1 MSENQKDVSPPQ
13 NISVKSEL
21 SSNIFNSK
29 PISTSSPAGLAAAQR
44 VTPGKLSAL
53 LLEKGPLAIRH
64 ITQTLCLDIPC
75 FKDLSS
81 SKQRRLIMSAME
93 SGDKDRSVVFEKI
106 GWGQWSAKKVDPA
119 NFDKELEAT
128 NFANAKV
135 KDLISQESQRRKS
148 NNSNSNS
155 GGHVEMPVR
164 TEHNN
169 AGIDNIT
176 TPSAAVA
183 NPAAAIP
190 VNIKRSKS
198 PLSASNV
205 VYIDENALA
214 SEDEDED
221 FDEDDHHS
229 HYQDKSR
236 NSSNNFG
243 KVPNNDPYSFGR
255 RRSQVVFA
263 DSTPENI
270 EHEIIAQKIRP
281 LLRNRRRSSI
291 KPHTSF
297 ISKLNAHQDPS
308 HLSANSTSTT
318 IPSNNSSST
327 NQGKVDL
334 EKITATSEPT
344 SRRASR
350 LSVSK
355 ESSIRSTLFPN
366 KNYLIVTTNPTSK
379 VTSASTSPKLEDQI
393 NLGSTNLLLS
403 DKEKHKMA
411 SLHLNG
417 DSSPQLRSHSHHQ
430 PHSDTDEEDWES
442 IGAASLRNNSLVPN
456 IDSVASSTNGVVS
469 PKPTN
474 PNFTNSQNRETGSP
488 LQHGQQ
494 KHGQQ
499 PKNGEDNSAAFLLM
513 SLKS

>member
-1 MSENQKDVSPPQ
+1 MSEYQKEVSPPQ
-13 NISVKSEL
+13 NISVKSETN
-21 SSNIFNSK
+21 SSIFSTK

-44 VTPGKLSAL
+44 VTPAKLSKL

-93 SGDKDRSVVFEKI
+93 SGDKENSVVFEKI
-106 GWGQWSAKKVDPA
+106 GWGQWSAKRVDPV

-155 GGHVEMPVR
+155 GGKVEMPVKI
-164 TEHNN
+164 EHNTAN
-169 AGIDNIT
+169 IDE
-176 TPSAAVA
+176 AATI
-183 NPAAAIP
+183 PTAAAAATIP

-198 PLSASNV
+198 PLTAANV

-221 FDEDDHHS
+221 FDEDDNHL
-229 HYQDKSR
+229 HYQNKSR

-243 KVPNNDPYSFGR
+243 KVSNGDPYSFGR

-281 LLRNRRRSSI
+281 LIRNRRRSSI
-291 KPHTSF
+291 KPHTPF
-297 ISKLNAHQDPS
+297 ISKINPHQDS
-308 HLSANSTSTT
+308 SFLSPNPTSTAT
-318 IPSNNSSST
+318 PSNNNSNI
-327 NQGKVDL
+327 NQGKIDL
-334 EKITATSEPT
+334 EKLSATSEPT

-366 KNYLIVTTNPTSK
+366 KNYLIVTTNPNSKTTS
-379 VTSASTSPKLEDQI
+379 VSTSPKLEDHM
-393 NLGSTNLLLS
+393 NTNSSHILLS
-403 DKEKHKMA
+403 DKEKYRMA
-411 SLHLNG
+411 SQHLNG
-417 DSSPQLRSHSHHQ
+417 ELSPKLCPHSHHQ

-474 PNFTNSQNRETGSP
+474 PNFTNSQNRDIGSP
-488 LQHGQQ
+488 LQHDKQ
-494 KHGQQ
+494 KQEQQ

>member
-1 MSENQKDVSPPQ
+1 MSEDQKDISPPQ
-13 NISVKSEL
+13 SIPTKPEAN
-21 SSNIFNSK
+21 SNMFSTK

-93 SGDKDRSVVFEKI
+93 SGDKERSVVFEKI

-128 NFANAKV
+128 NFANSKV

-155 GGHVEMPVR
+155 GCIVEMPVKI
-164 TEHNN
+164 EHTN
-169 AGIDNIT
+169 ANIDDIT
-176 TPSAAVA
+176 TPPVAPASATTTIHV
-183 NPAAAIP
+183 NIKPSMSPPAAA
-190 VNIKRSKS
+190 
-198 PLSASNV
+198 NV

-214 SEDEDED
+214 SEDEDEE

-229 HYQDKSR
+229 HYQIKSR
-236 NSSNNFG
+236 NGSNNFG
-243 KVPNNDPYSFGR
+243 KAINNDPYSFGR

-291 KPHTSF
+291 KPHTPF
-297 ISKLNAHQDPS
+297 ITKLNAHQDSSYFSP
-308 HLSANSTSTT
+308 NPTSTT
-318 IPSNNSSST
+318 TPSNNANA

-334 EKITATSEPT
+334 EKLTATSEPT

-366 KNYLIVTTNPTSK
+366 KNYLIVTTNPNSK
-379 VTSASTSPKLEDQI
+379 AVSVSTSPKLEEQI
-393 NLGSTNLLLS
+393 NMSQNHLILS
-403 DKEKHKMA
+403 DKEKNKIA
-411 SLHLNG
+411 SQHLDG
-417 DSSPQLRSHSHHQ
+417 ESSPQLRSHSHRQ

-456 IDSVASSTNGVVS
+456 IDIVASSTNGVVS

-474 PNFTNSQNRETGSP
+474 PNFVNSQNEEIGSP
-488 LQHGQQ
+488 LQHDQQ
-494 KHGQQ
+494 KHDQQ
-499 PKNGEDNSAAFLLM
+499 PKNGEENNAAFLLM

>member
-1 MSENQKDVSPPQ
+1 MSENQNDVSPPQ
-13 NISVKSEL
+13 NISVKSEVN
-21 SSNIFNSK
+21 SNVFSTK

-44 VTPGKLSAL
+44 VTPEKLSTL

-93 SGDKDRSVVFEKI
+93 SGDKERSVVFEKI
-106 GWGQWSAKKVDPA
+106 GWGQWSAKRVDPA
-119 NFDKELEAT
+119 HFVKELEAT

-148 NNSNSNS
+148 NNSNLNS
-155 GGHVEMPVR
+155 GGKVEMPVKI
-164 TEHNN
+164 EHNHTS
-169 AGIDNIT
+169 IDEAT
-176 TPSAAVA
+176 AASAAA
-183 NPAAAIP
+183 AAAIP

-198 PLSASNV
+198 PLSATNV
-205 VYIDENALA
+205 LYIDENALA
-214 SEDEDED
+214 SEDEDEE
-221 FDEDDHHS
+221 FDEDDHHL
-229 HYQDKSR
+229 HYQNKSR

-243 KVPNNDPYSFGR
+243 KVSNNDPYSFGR

-297 ISKLNAHQDPS
+297 ISKLNAHQDSS
-308 HLSANSTSTT
+308 HLSPNSTSTT
-318 IPSNNSSST
+318 TPNNNNNT
-327 NQGKVDL
+327 NQGKIDL
-334 EKITATSEPT
+334 EKLTATSEPT

-379 VTSASTSPKLEDQI
+379 ATSASTSPKLEEKI
-393 NLGSTNLLLS
+393 NMGSNHILLS
-403 DKEKHKMA
+403 DKEKHKLA
-411 SLHLNG
+411 SQRLNG
-417 DSSPQLRSHSHHQ
+417 ESSPQLRPHSHHQ

-474 PNFTNSQNRETGSP
+474 PNFINSQNGEIGSP
-488 LQHGQQ
+488 LQEDQQ
-494 KHGQQ
+494 KRGQQ

>member
-1 MSENQKDVSPPQ
+1 MSENQKEVSPPQ
-13 NISVKSEL
+13 AISVKSEA
-21 SSNIFNSK
+21 SSSIFSK
-29 PISTSSPAGLAAAQR
+29 PISTSSPAGLAAAQG
-44 VTPGKLSAL
+44 VTPGKLSTL
-53 LLEKGPLAIRH
+53 LLEMGPLAIRH

-93 SGDKDRSVVFEKI
+93 SGDKEKSVVFEKI
-106 GWGQWSAKKVDPA
+106 GWGQWSAKRVDPA

-155 GGHVEMPVR
+155 GGKVEMPMKI
-164 TEHNN
+164 EHNITN
-169 AGIDNIT
+169 IDGAT
-176 TPSAAVA
+176 TPPTAVA
-183 NPAAAIP
+183 STTIP

-198 PLSASNV
+198 PLAAANV

-214 SEDEDED
+214 SEDEDEE
-221 FDEDDHHS
+221 FDEDDHHL
-229 HYQDKSR
+229 HYQNKSR

-243 KVPNNDPYSFGR
+243 KSSNGDPYSFGR

-291 KPHTSF
+291 KPHTPF
-297 ISKLNAHQDPS
+297 ISKLNTHQDS
-308 HLSANSTSTT
+308 SYLSPNTTSTT
-318 IPSNNSSST
+318 TPSNNNSNS
-327 NQGKVDL
+327 NQAKIDL
-334 EKITATSEPT
+334 EKLTATSEPT

-366 KNYLIVTTNPTSK
+366 KNYLIVTTNPNSKATS
-379 VTSASTSPKLEDQI
+379 VSTSPKLEEQMNVSSNPI
-393 NLGSTNLLLS
+393 VLS
-403 DKEKHKMA
+403 DKEKHRVA
-411 SLHLNG
+411 SQHLNG
-417 DSSPQLRSHSHHQ
+417 ESSPQLVPHSHHQ

-442 IGAASLRNNSLVPN
+442 IGAASLRNNSLAPN

-474 PNFTNSQNRETGSP
+474 PSFTNSQNGDIEPP
-488 LQHGQQ
+488 LQHDQQ
-494 KHGQQ
+494 KHEQQ
-499 PKNGEDNSAAFLLM
+499 PRNGEDNSAAFLLM